1 MKGIIVSVS
10 MLLLLLVG
18 ILLVALGI
26 ALINESRSIET
37 GDDATGALILG
48 VYVMSVGSFPCL
60 GAIYLAVRF
69 EPWQSQQRPGAG
81 VRATVSVAVPLLCSG
96 ILLLSV
102 GGWFYLGFVLI
113 FLPLIVLDMLFGS
126 ILCLVA
132 WRVSK
137 QEGRK

>member
-1 MKGIIVSVS
+1 MRRIIVSVS
-10 MLLLLLVG
+10 MLFLLLVG
-18 ILLVALGI
+18 ILFVALGI
-26 ALINESRSIET
+26 ALIHESFSRDNG
-37 GDDATGALILG
+37 GDASAELIFG
-48 VYVMSVGSFPCL
+48 VYVASIGSFPCL